1 MPSASFLLAHARVV
15 PSITVH
21 QEVIT
26 IFLSPVLPLPF
37 PCHVLCGT
45 QLCVTTQ
52 VPHFQHFWVFLK
64 LINESMNQQMSF
76 FWVHFSPRWNRIYFF
91 QIYYPL
97 RKFLRMYYLFL
108 TFLPTSLHSQLEADV
123 GVCCVCGHCPSTL
136 TVSHPILSIS
146 HHCSWFTSISLEWKW
161 VTLCYFPS
169 TAWGLVHTKHSVH
182 SFTSLLAFCINMP
195 CARC

>member
-1 MPSASFLLAHARVV
+1 MPSASFLLARARVV

-37 PCHVLCGT
+37 PCHVLGGT

-76 FWVHFSPRWNRIYFF
+76 FWVYFSSRWNRIFFFKYTILWENFSECITCFSHFYLPLSTPSLKQMWVCVACVGTAQVHWLSPILYFP
-91 QIYYPL
+91 YPITVVGSHQSPWSESEL
-97 RKFLRMYYLFL
+97 LFAI
-108 TFLPTSLHSQLEADV
+108 SLALCM
-123 GVCCVCGHCPSTL
+123 GPSTHQAL
-136 TVSHPILSIS
+136 SSFIHFFISIL
-146 HHCSWFTSISLEWKW
+146 
-161 VTLCYFPS
+161 Y
-169 TAWGLVHTKHSVH
+169 
-182 SFTSLLAFCINMP
+182 
-195 CARC
+195 